1 MVKEKYIS
9 RIKETSINVSQ
20 TEIDSIRHKDIEKTG
35 LRVYENGCIGYA
47 GAIGNYDEAELEKR
61 AKDSLKNNISYPYEL
76 EENTKKHEDLSTE
89 IIKDDEL
96 VAEFEELLSTLRSE
110 QSDFYFSHKL
120 HLTEYEYKI
129 FNEKKLDLY
138 YSDKLMSLELLFKE
152 KSSINI
158 MDGFVGF
165 QSRKY
170 DRELILKNIN
180 EVCNAYKNKVE
191 LPKKE
196 ILPVA
201 FATGEILPMLKLLQ
215 DLNGNSFGSG
225 SSLLSGKRGKKLFN
239 ENFTLYQNNN
249 PVDTFSPFFDAEG
262 VINENY
268 RYNLIQDGVVISP
281 YTDKRTAKK
290 YNFPLTGSAI
300 GEYDSLPTLGA
311 PTLSIAESEKTA
323 RELLGGEMGIFVLL
337 AEGGD
342 FTPDGNLGTP
352 VQLAFLFDGKKLIGK
367 LPEFNLSSNVFDMFG
382 KSFRGVSKDT
392 VNPLSNNKYLIM
404 DMKVS
409 EM

>member
-20 TEIDSIRHKDIEKTG
+20 TEIDSIRNKDIEKTG
-35 LRVYENGCIGYA
+35 LRIYENGCIGYT

-76 EENTKKHEDLSTE
+76 EESTKKYEDFSKE
-89 IIKDDEL
+89 IISEDKL
-96 VAEFEELLSTLRSE
+96 VSETEELLTSIRNE

-120 HLTEYEYKI
+120 YLTQSEVKI
-129 FNEKKLDLY
+129 QNDNGLDLY
-138 YSDKLMSLELLFKE
+138 YRDKLFTLALLFKE

-158 MDGFVGF
+158 MDGYVAF
-165 QSRKY
+165 QGRKY
-170 DRELILKNIN
+170 DRKLALNMIN

-196 ILPVA
+196 ILPVV
-201 FATGEILPMLKLLQ
+201 FATDEPLPMRKLLQ
-215 DLNGNSFGSG
+215 DLDGNSFGSG
-225 SSLLSGKRGKKLFN
+225 SSLLSDKRGKKLFN

-249 PVDTFSPFFDAEG
+249 PIDTFSPFFDAEG
-262 VINENY
+262 VVNENY

-290 YNFPLTGSAI
+290 YNLPLTGSAV
-300 GEYDSLPTLGA
+300 GEYDSIPTLG
-311 PTLSIAESEKTA
+311 PPSLNIAESEKTA
-323 RELLGGEMGIFVLL
+323 KELLGGDVGIFVLL

-342 FTPDGNLGTP
+342 FTPDGHLGTP
-352 VQLAFLFDGKKLIGK
+352 VQLSFLFDGEKLIGR
-367 LPEFNLSSNVFDMFG
+367 LPELNLSSNVFDMFG
-382 KSFRGVSKDT
+382 ESFRGVSKDT
-392 VNPLSNNKYLIM
+392 VSPLSNNKYLIM
-404 DMKVS
+404 DMNVS
-409 EM
+409 EI